1 MLEVQMM
8 ENNPTNNIKL
18 FIQEEKL
25 DVKKKWIKTGE
36 INFHKE
42 VLTEEKNFT
51 IPVMREELVIEK
63 KYIDTESPHQVMSTE
78 TTRIPIREERIEIN
92 KHIIELEE
100 VEIYKQQLEQTETVK
115 TMLKKEV
122 LFSKTTAIPNK

>member
-1 MLEVQMM
+1 MM